1 MNATPIQLIKPQA
14 LSNALLEY
22 YKAPAQKRVIISKMT
37 LSNVSASADVV
48 DIHIVPAGGTAD
60 ETNLLLKQKALDSN
74 QSFPVYQL
82 EGQILAAGDTVW
94 AKSGSANAVLL
105 MASGVTVV

>member
-1 MNATPIQLIKPQA
+1 
-14 LSNALLEY
+14 
-22 YKAPAQKRVIISKMT
+22 MT
-37 LSNVSASADVV
+37 LSNVSAVVDTV

-60 ETNLLLKQKALDSN
+60 ASNLLLKQKSLDSN

-82 EGQILAAGDTVW
+82 EGQILAPGDTVW
-94 AKSGSANAVLL
+94 AKAANVDAVLF

>member
-1 MNATPIQLIKPQA
+1 MNATPIQLISPQA
-14 LSNALLEY
+14 LTATLAQY
-22 YKAPAQKRVIISKMT
+22 YEAPAQKRVIISKMT
-37 LSNVSASADVV
+37 LSNVSAGVEMV

-60 ETNLLLKQKALDSN
+60 ASNLLLKQKSLDSN

-82 EGQILAAGDTVW
+82 EGQILSPGDTIQ
-94 AKSGSANAVLL
+94 AKAGTVDSVLI

>member
-1 MNATPIQLIKPQA
+1 MNATSIQLISPQA
-14 LSNALLEY
+14 LTATLAQY
-22 YKAPAQKRVIISKMT
+22 YEAPAQKRVIISKMT
-37 LSNVSASADVV
+37 LSNVSAGVDTV

-60 ETNLLLKQKALDSN
+60 ASNLLLKQKSLDSN

-82 EGQILAAGDTVW
+82 EGQILAPGDTVW
-94 AKSGSANAVLL
+94 AKAANVDAVLF

>member
-1 MNATPIQLIKPQA
+1 MNATPVQLISPQA
-14 LSNALLEY
+14 LTATLAQY
-22 YKAPAQKRVIISKMT
+22 YEAPAQKRVIISKMT
-37 LSNVSASADVV
+37 LSNVGTGVELV

-60 ETNLLLKQKALDSN
+60 ATNLLLKQKSLDSN

-82 EGQILAAGDTVW
+82 EGQILSPGDTVW
-94 AKSGSANAVLL
+94 AKTDSADSVLI